1 MVKVT
6 CSSNCLCAM
15 IKVTCSRLCTLHKVT
30 GSRLRPLVIMPVNR
44 AGGADGGEGAEEARR
59 TAGDNGADLAV
70 AAPRDKILDRGDEIL
85 PADDHNGIDAG
96 MAVKGRH
103 GMLQDRFPSQQE
115 HLLRLRAPDPG
126 PASPCQYR
134 RNGSHLIA
142 QMLNLSTA
150 TNLAKFHE

>member
-1 MVKVT
+1 MVEMTGCRLCAIVKVT
-6 CSSNCLCAM
+6 GSRLCTLL
-15 IKVTCSRLCTLHKVT
+15 KVTSSRLCTLHEMT
-30 GSRLRPLVIMPVNR
+30 
-44 AGGADGGEGAEEARR
+44 GGADGSEGAEEARR